1 MKILYIWHAAV
12 EKNYRKLLA
21 RMADDHEV
29 ILATS
34 HRWYESSKD
43 QYFTYVPEIDSKL
56 KIFKFFAVFHNH
68 IRSFFY
74 PNVFKM
80 ILVLLQKPEVIYL
93 KEEPYSL
100 NAFQWV
106 FLAKIFSKKSK
117 IVIESDENLMVKHP
131 FIFIWVEKFVLKKI
145 DALACVPTKGIE
157 LYRSKGFN
165 KKIFKTFYFYNE
177 EIFKPT
183 DRELAFKQLEI
194 EKQDGLYIGYAGR
207 ITEEKGIEDLIKA
220 FSIVSNENRKLDLLI
235 AGKGTKEYEE
245 KIKKITIENKIEDK
259 VKFLGSLPIEK
270 LIYFYN
276 AIDVFVLPSH
286 STSWW
291 IEQFGRV
298 IVEAMACGTPVVG
311 SSSGEIPIVINNKEL
326 IYEEKN
332 ITELANIIRKF
343 STNEF
348 SKEKFLNFTMSEAKK
363 YSLEEVKKNKVDI
376 MEEMFK
382 D

>member
-29 ILATS
+29 IIATS

-43 QYFTYVPEIDSKL
+43 QYLTYVPEIDSKL
-56 KIFKFFAVFHNH
+56 KIFKFFAIFHNH

-80 ILVLLQKPEVIYL
+80 ILVLLQKPDVIYL

-131 FIFIWVEKFVLKKI
+131 FIFILIEKFVLKNI

-157 LYRSKGFN
+157 LYKSKGFN

-220 FSIVSNENRKLDLLI
+220 FSIVSNENKKLNLLI

-270 LIYFYN
+270 LVYFYN

-348 SKEKFLNFTMSEAKK
+348 SKEKFFNFAISEAKK
-363 YSLEEVKKNKVDI
+363 YSLEEVKKNKVNI
-376 MEEMFK
+376 MMEIVR